1 LNHPCPAQVDARFFA
16 VEPGS
21 DPAAGDAGVAALV
34 AFVAAK
40 RPALEVLVVE
50 GSHAILADAAPL
62 DALSRHPRL
71 TALSLAHANVD
82 RAALAPLLRATGFD
96 QLKKLARTTDDDVDD
111 RVLAARGHAVSLKPF
126 AHFGSDFGRA
136 CRRARVRFGLPSAE
150 PAS

>member
-1 LNHPCPAQVDARFFA
+1 MGISLSCPAQ

-50 GSHAILADAAPL
+50 GSHATLADAAPL

-111 RVLAARGHAVSLKPF
+111 RVLAARGHAVALKPF